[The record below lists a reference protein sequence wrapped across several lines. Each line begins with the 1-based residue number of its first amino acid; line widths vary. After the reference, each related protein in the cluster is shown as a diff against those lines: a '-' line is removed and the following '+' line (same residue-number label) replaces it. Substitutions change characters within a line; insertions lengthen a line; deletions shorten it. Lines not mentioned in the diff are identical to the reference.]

1 MIAQKKDPDKYE
13 AILAA
18 AINVIGQAG
27 YHNAPISR
35 IAREAGVADGTVY
48 LYFKNKE
55 DVLISILSEAIGRI
69 RTEIEARF
77 QTETDPIRK
86 LHHLVTVYFEGLAHN
101 KSLAAVT
108 QIHLRQADQ
117 AMRRQ
122 IGDIIRPYYQL
133 IDHIIQ
139 DGIDKGIFRPTIDHR
154 IARRMIFG
162 TMDETITAWVLTGAK
177 YDLQGL
183 IEPVV
188 DLLVHAMKK

>member
-1 MIAQKKDPDKYE
+1 M
-13 AILAA
+13 
-18 AINVIGQAG
+18 
-27 YHNAPISR
+27 
-35 IAREAGVADGTVY
+35 
-48 LYFKNKE
+48 
-55 DVLISILSEAIGRI
+55 
-69 RTEIEARF
+69 
-77 QTETDPIRK
+77 
-86 LHHLVTVYFEGLAHN
+86 VTVYFEGLAHN